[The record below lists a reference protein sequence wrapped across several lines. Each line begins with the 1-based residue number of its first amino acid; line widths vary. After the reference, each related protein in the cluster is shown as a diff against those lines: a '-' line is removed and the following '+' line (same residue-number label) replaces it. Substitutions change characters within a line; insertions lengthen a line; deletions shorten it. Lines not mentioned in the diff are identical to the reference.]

1 MSLANKLSIYI
12 TLLIIVIFCAIGTVF
27 LRYGA
32 QREGRLMSM
41 YAGLMVENSVERLE
55 GEFDRVEE
63 ELSVSAPVAM
73 KLIDRPAELSRF
85 VDRLVKGDSL
95 IMGGSVALRPGVM
108 ANTRDSLFMSYVYRD
123 REGRW
128 QQKQLGDSTYDYT
141 RMEWYGDAVGARH
154 AVWSDPYYDKGAGNE
169 MMVTCSYPLRDTD
182 GQFMGVLTADISL
195 KTLSDVIERLRPID
209 GSYAFVLDRKGRFVA
224 HPDQSLVLQKSIFEY
239 GRKVGCRHLSAIGK
253 EMLAG
258 KKGTRHMDVAG
269 VDALVV
275 YEPVPGTDWAI
286 CSVCPYQEV
295 MARLDLA
302 TVKAVVFLF
311 VGVAIMLVLIRL
323 VIIYS
328 MKHLERLTQAATD
341 IAGGDLNVDLPE
353 MKPSDDISRL
363 NNAFVTMQDS
373 LRRQMQRLVE
383 TTRAKEHIE
392 SELHIARKIQMC
404 LVPHSFSP
412 FAECDGLELFAS
424 IRPAKE
430 VGGDLYDFFIRDGRL
445 FFTIGDVSGKGV
457 PASLFMAVARTLFRS
472 TASHTD
478 SPADIIA
485 NINNTILKDNDTCM
499 FVTMFVG
506 VLDLGTGRLTFCNA
520 GHNPPVLV
528 GPGGARMLSVID
540 NIPVGVMEDFMY
552 EEESMTLQGEC
563 KLFIYTDGLTEAE
576 NVAKDLYGDGRMLAF
591 LSATPG
597 ETPKETVALI
607 ERDVDAFAGGVDQS
621 DDLTMLCLR
630 LSSGN
635 GDSET
640 RTLPNSMTVV
650 EEIPAITGELATRLG
665 LDQEICGRINLIL
678 EEALVNVVNYAYPA
692 GVAGEI
698 TLSTRY
704 DENSGKLTFEI
715 SDGGVAFDPTAAPEP
730 DLDAPAEDRPIG
742 GLGIHLVRTLADGV
756 EYHRRDGR
764 NILTITIQTDK
775 NHNRI

>member
-12 TLLIIVIFCAIGTVF
+12 ALLIIVISCAIGSVL

-32 QREGRLMSM
+32 QREDRLMSM
-41 YAGLMVENSVERLE
+41 YAGLIVENSVERLE
-55 GEFDRVEE
+55 REFDRIEQ

-73 KLIDRPAELSRF
+73 KLLDSPADLSSF

-95 IMGGSVALRPGVM
+95 IMGGSVALRPGVP
-108 ANTRDSLFMSYVYRD
+108 ANSRDSLFMTYVYRD
-123 REGRW
+123 RKGQW
-128 QQKQLGDSTYDYT
+128 QQKHLGDSSYDYT
-141 RMEWYGDAVGARH
+141 RMGWYMDAAEATH
-154 AVWSDPYYDKGAGNE
+154 AVWSDPYYDKGAGDE
-169 MMVTCSYPLRDTD
+169 MMVTCSYPLRDAA
-182 GQFMGVLTADISL
+182 GQFLGVLTADISL
-195 KTLSDVIERLRPID
+195 KKMSDIIERLRPID

-224 HPDQSLVLQKSIFEY
+224 HPDQSLVFQKSIFEY
-239 GRKVGCRHLSAIGK
+239 GRAVGCKHLSAIGN

-275 YEPVPGTDWAI
+275 YEPIPGTGWAI
-286 CSVCPYQEV
+286 CSVCPYREV
-295 MARLDLA
+295 MARLDLVTA
-302 TVKAVVFLF
+302 KAVVLLF
-311 VGVAIMLVLIRL
+311 IGVVIILVLIRL

-328 MKHLERLTQAATD
+328 MKHLARLTQAASD
-341 IAGGDLNVDLPE
+341 IADGDLNVDLPE

-363 NNAFVTMQDS
+363 NNAFVTMQAS

-383 TTRAKEHIE
+383 TTKAKEHIE
-392 SELHIARKIQMC
+392 SELHIARKIQMS

-412 FAECDGLELFAS
+412 FAECDRLELFAS
-424 IRPAKE
+424 IKPAKE

-457 PASLFMAVARTLFRS
+457 PASLFMAVARTLFRI

-478 SPADIIA
+478 SPAEIIA
-485 NINNTILKDNDTCM
+485 DINNTILKDNDTCM
-499 FVTMFVG
+499 FVTMFIG

-528 GPGGARMLSVID
+528 GPDGAKMLSVKD
-540 NIPVGVMEDFMY
+540 NMPVGVMEDFVY
-552 EEESMTLQGEC
+552 EEESMTLPGDC

-576 NVAKDLYGDGRMLAF
+576 NGAKELYGDDRMLAF
-591 LSATPG
+591 LSAIHG
-597 ETPKETVALI
+597 EMPEATVSLI
-607 ERDVDAFAGGVDQS
+607 ERDVDEFAGGVDQS

-630 LSSGN
+630 LNSGN
-635 GDSET
+635 DDSVT
-640 RTLPNSMTVV
+640 RILPNSMTVV
-650 EEIPAITGELATRLG
+650 AEISAITGNLASRLG
-665 LDQEICGRINLIL
+665 LAPEICGRINLIL
-678 EEALVNVVNYAYPA
+678 EEVLVNVINYAYPA

-698 TLSTRY
+698 TLTTRY
-704 DENSGKLTFEI
+704 DKNSGILIFEI
-715 SDGGVAFDPTAAPEP
+715 SDSGVAFDPTETPVP

-742 GLGIHLVRTLADGV
+742 GLGIHLARTLADGI

-764 NILTITIQTDK
+764 NILTITIQTDN
-775 NHNRI
+775 NHYRI